1 MINFKQLPMFSVGA
15 FSVVLEDINIE
26 EIETI
31 LNKIKYQ
38 KIEVGLFTSMDNA
51 CSISR
56 DNNIFK
62 THKKLNR
69 LKLEILKAV
78 SIYNEQFMGYKKT
91 KFEITSSWST
101 KTNTKESSL
110 VHFHANNM
118 YSAVYYNKVNNNM
131 GKLLFHN
138 FATSSY
144 ELEIDKYTP
153 YNSKSYLIKPENM
166 TLIIFPSHLYH
177 SILKNNI
184 DNEEIRYSIACN
196 IHPVGDYGYNDSSI
210 KELNFTK

>member
-1 MINFKQLPMFSVGA
+1 MINFKQFPMFSVGA
-15 FSVVLEDINIE
+15 FSVMLEDINIE
-26 EIETI
+26 EIEII

-38 KIEVGLFTSMDNA
+38 KIETNLFNNKNNFCSTSKD
-51 CSISR
+51 I
-56 DNNIFK
+56 NIFK

-78 SIYNEQFMGYKKT
+78 SIYNEKIMGYKKT

-101 KTNTKESSL
+101 KTNTDESSL
-110 VHFHANNM
+110 VHCHSNNM

-131 GKLLFHN
+131 GKLHFHN

-144 ELEIDKYTP
+144 ELEIDKYTE
-153 YNSKSYLIKPENM
+153 YNSKSYLITPENM

-184 DNEEIRYSIACN
+184 DNKEIRYSIACN
-196 IHPVGDYGYNDSSI
+196 IHPVGDYGHGDSTI
-210 KELNFTK
+210 KELNFNK